1 MRGISSFVEDVLGEL
16 NTLQRHCPSLP
27 RLATLPIY
35 SSGRITDDIGQ
46 QILILSCQYGTIQEL
61 VGCQGA
67 SVIENPSTPKILKET
82 PLCQCHQDLNARL
95 MEFGGWSMPVQYQ
108 GITAEHLAVRQRVGM
123 FDISHMGKFV
133 LKGKSLRDQLQALVP
148 SDLSQLQP
156 GQAKYTVFLNQQ
168 AGILD
173 DLIFYYQGQDHLDQE
188 LGILIVN
195 AVTTAQDRAWVQ
207 EHLGQQ
213 VEFEDV
219 STTQVL
225 IAVQGPMAIATL
237 ATLTSDNLNAI
248 GNYRHHQ
255 GQILGQPAWFA
266 RTGYTG
272 EDGFEVMVTPEVGQE
287 LWQVLLKQG
296 VTPCGLGARD
306 TLRLEAAMVL
316 YGQDIDDTTTPFE
329 AGLTW
334 LVDLDK
340 GEFMGRAALIQQQQ
354 VGIQRR
360 LVGLEMEGRSIARH
374 DYPILVEDKTVGIV
388 TSGTFS
394 PTLGK
399 AIALAYVPPS
409 YGKIGQ
415 ALTVTIRNKPCSAIV
430 VKRPFYRRP
439 KNAR

>member
-1 MRGISSFVEDVLGEL
+1 MRSTED
-16 NTLQRHCPSLP
+16 
-27 RLATLPIY
+27 I
-35 SSGRITDDIGQ
+35 DQ
-46 QILILSCQYGTIQEL
+46 QILILSCQYGTIREF
-61 VGCQGA
+61 VGCQGV
-67 SVIENPSTPKILKET
+67 SVIQNPSTPKSPKET
-82 PLCQCHQDLNARL
+82 PLSQCHQDLNAR
-95 MEFGGWSMPVQYQ
+95 MMAFGGWSMPVQYQ

-133 LKGKSLRDQLQALVP
+133 LKGNSLRDQLQALVP

-156 GQAKYTVFLNQQ
+156 GQAKYTVFLNQR

-173 DLIFYYQGQDHLDQE
+173 DLIFYYQGQDHSDQE

-195 AVTTAQDRAWVQ
+195 AATTAKDRVWLQ
-207 EHLGQQ
+207 EHLSQQ
-213 VEFEDV
+213 IECEDV

-272 EDGFEVMVTPEVGQE
+272 EDGFEVMVTPEVGRE
-287 LWQVLLKQG
+287 LWQVLLEQG

-306 TLRLEAAMVL
+306 TLRLEAAMAL
-316 YGQDIDDTTTPFE
+316 YGQDINDTTTPFE

-354 VGIQRR
+354 VGLQRR

-374 DYPILVEDKTVGIV
+374 DYPILVEDQTVGIV

-415 ALTVTIRNKPCSAIV
+415 ALTVEIRNKPYSAIV

-439 KNAR
+439 KIAR